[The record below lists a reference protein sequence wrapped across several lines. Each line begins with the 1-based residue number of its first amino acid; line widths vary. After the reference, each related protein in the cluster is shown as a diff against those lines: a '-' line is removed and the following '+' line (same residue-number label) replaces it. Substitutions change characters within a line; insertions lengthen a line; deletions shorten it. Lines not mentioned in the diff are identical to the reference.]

1 MPEHRCD
8 RFSAMVPKTIIERVF
23 SAAMIQRW
31 NDHVRPVELTEIDK
45 QAHKAM
51 IAFLLARFEEDRGHI
66 INWTDLIEGIIFDFF
81 PRVVLTDIKAPFFHR
96 LMLRRGKAINE
107 HVIAEIAP
115 ALSAWQPDFAV
126 RFQDFL
132 RCSGPPQPERRIIQ
146 AAHYLATQ
154 WEFKIVY
161 HAGPFMYGIEETRRE
176 IEHQLE
182 DFIDLIGVQ
191 KISLK
196 QKSYGFV
203 DLCGQLRFQQ
213 RWAQTPRVP
222 RTSVLGHSL
231 FVAMLA
237 YFMSLEL
244 NACPQR
250 RKNNFLS
257 ALFHDLPEVLTRD
270 ISSPVKR
277 CIQGLEDCIA
287 EEEHFLVRERLLPL
301 LPEAWH
307 PDIEY
312 YAEHPF
318 DNRIRVDGVIQRVSH
333 DEINSKYNQDSFD
346 ASDGEIIR
354 GCDELTAYIE
364 ASKSLE
370 HGVTPPQLVDAT
382 RYFRELYHEKVTG
395 KIRWDEYFSAF
406 ELPEPV

>member
-1 MPEHRCD
+1 MI
-8 RFSAMVPKTIIERVF
+8 PKTIIDRIF

-51 IAFLLARFEEDRGHI
+51 IAFLLARFEEDRGKTI
-66 INWTDLIEGIIFDFF
+66 DWTSLIEGLIFDFF

-96 LMLRRGKAINE
+96 LMLRRGPAINE

-115 ALSAWQPDFAV
+115 ALSAWQPAFAE
-126 RFQDFL
+126 RFQSFL
-132 RCSGPPQPERRIIQ
+132 RTTGPQPTERRIIQ

-176 IEHQLE
+176 IECQLE

-191 KISLK
+191 KINLK

-231 FVAMLA
+231 FVAMLT
-237 YFMSLEL
+237 YCMSLEI
-244 NACPQR
+244 NACPR
-250 RKNNFLS
+250 RLKNNFLT

-270 ISSPVKR
+270 ISSPIKR

-287 EEEHFLVRERLLPL
+287 DEELFLVKEKLLPL

-307 PDIEY
+307 PEIEY
-312 YAEHPF
+312 YAENPF
-318 DNRIRVDGVIQRVSH
+318 DNRIRLDGEIQLVSH
-333 DEINSKYNQDSFD
+333 QELNEKYNHARFD

-354 GCDELTAYIE
+354 GCDELAAYIE

-370 HGVTPPQLVDAT
+370 HGVTPPQLVEAT
-382 RYFRELYHEKVTG
+382 RFFRERYQERITG
-395 KIRWDEYFSAF
+395 RIHWNDYFAAF
-406 ELPEPV
+406 EMPLKPVSKDHS